1 MHFFAFVY
9 LVYRLAADR
18 GAPIAHPE
26 AGESGYRTQGPRCP
40 GGGEWRGGGGGG
52 GYRGKLTS
60 DFSSSN
66 SKACTVAPTPS
77 AMVIPSATISHR
89 CKSVRPSSV
98 RSSGPS
104 PLAARAAASEPHENN
119 PFERRLS
126 RGVKGPSRLLLCKS
140 GKSATASRG
149 SGVAALR
156 SPVTAKMSQSCSERG
171 GGSAH
176 G

>member
-26 AGESGYRTQGPRCP
+26 AGAGTGRKVPRR
-40 GGGEWRGGGGGG
+40 WRGGGGIPVN
-52 GYRGKLTS
+52 LTS

>member
-26 AGESGYRTQGPRCP
+26 AGAGTGRKVPRR
-40 GGGEWRGGGGGG
+40 WGGGGIPVN
-52 GYRGKLTS
+52 LTS

-104 PLAARAAASEPHENN
+104 PLAARAAASESHENN

>member
-1 MHFFAFVY
+1 MNFFAFVY

-26 AGESGYRTQGPRCP
+26 AGAGTGRKVPRR
-40 GGGEWRGGGGGG
+40 WRGGGGIPVN
-52 GYRGKLTS
+52 LTS

-104 PLAARAAASEPHENN
+104 PLAARAAASESHENN